1 MGNLKN
7 SSKFGKICVIIVMS
21 KFRAK
26 FKKKL
31 GENTIVI
38 SKRIKVVIDNN
49 SVIKNVNNEVVS
61 VNDLQRNDH
70 LNIEISDTNQVLSAK
85 ILPPR
90 NV

>member
-1 MGNLKN
+1 
-7 SSKFGKICVIIVMS
+7 MS

-31 GENTIVI
+31 GENTIVV
-38 SKRIKVVIDNN
+38 SKRIRVVIDNN

-61 VNDLQRNDH
+61 LNDLQRNDH
-70 LNIEISDTNQVLSAK
+70 LNIEISDTNQLLSAK